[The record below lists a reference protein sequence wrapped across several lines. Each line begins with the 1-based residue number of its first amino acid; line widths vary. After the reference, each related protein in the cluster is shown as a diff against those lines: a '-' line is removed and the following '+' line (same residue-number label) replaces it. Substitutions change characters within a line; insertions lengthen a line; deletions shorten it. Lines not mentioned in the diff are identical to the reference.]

1 MLESHLATD
10 GRSTGGGSGG
20 GGLSG
25 GGSGWG
31 PSGGG
36 SGGGLSGGGS
46 STLPAMTVGPFLES
60 LCGMR
65 GGSRQASI
73 GVDGSLLQSGSVV
86 LLQKN
91 TVSRPAC
98 RPASQ
103 PATCALHQASLP
115 ASRLLALYLNP
126 HPQFRTA
133 VCCFTISVAQGQISG
148 NLQGVCDLTVYNF
161 RQTPFKEV
169 RNRMRSREAKRE
181 SAHPAHGLKK

>member
-1 MLESHLATD
+1 MGAVRRWKWWWAVRRWKQHAPRND
-10 GRSTGGGSGG
+10 CGSILGVALWDEG
-20 GGLSG
+20 
-25 GGSGWG
+25 
-31 PSGGG
+31 
-36 SGGGLSGGGS
+36 
-46 STLPAMTVGPFLES
+46 
-60 LCGMR
+60 
-65 GGSRQASI
+65 GGSRQARI
-73 GVDGSLLQSGSVV
+73 GVGGSLLQSGSVV

-133 VCCFTISVAQGQISG
+133 VCCFTTSVAQGQISG

-181 SAHPAHGLKK
+181 SAHPTHGLKK